1 MPVEVLFK
9 IATIMENKDITDE
22 QILEEVKEIVSNPEH
37 RRCNQ
42 CRHSNEACDW
52 CTKLR
57 IPLSKFMY
65 AGHCRSYE
73 TEEQKLIRQTR
84 EAIEQQ
90 AKENRKVNHI
100 LTMSLNCFEI
110 GNILLDDFVERV
122 ENEYKRAEKRGV
134 GDARV
139 RRADRTWMSTTKR
152 AYKAIKTHAEGAA
165 KQYQH
170 YIMPMFNKVFNED
183 GRYDV
188 EAYDDHLSDVF
199 EMAEVLLRYHN
210 AAFLNLKNAEK
221 VMDMLKEMEGSE
233 VFTEDDLKRYQFKR

>member
-22 QILEEVKEIVSNPEH
+22 QIVKEVKEIVADPRH

-42 CRHSNEACDW
+42 CAHSNEACDR
-52 CTKLR
+52 CTKLN
-57 IPLSKFMY
+57 IPISRFMY
-65 AGHCRSYE
+65 AGHCKAYE

-100 LTMSLNCFEI
+100 LTMSLCCFEI
-110 GNILLDDFVERV
+110 GNILMDDFVERV
-122 ENEYKRAEKRGV
+122 ENEYRRAEMRGV

-139 RRADRTWMSTTKR
+139 RRADRTWMATTKR
-152 AYKAIKTHAEGAA
+152 AYKAIKAHAEGAG

-170 YIMPMFNKVFNED
+170 YIMPMFNKVFQEN
-183 GRYDV
+183 GVYDV

-199 EMAEVLLRYHN
+199 EMAEVLMRYHN
-210 AAFLNLKNAEK
+210 AAFLNLENAQK
-221 VMDMLKEMEGSE
+221 IMDTIKGMQGCD